1 MELFTVMIW
10 LIQQVILVVV
20 YSKKE
25 DFIYLT
31 KVIMNEKNLLFLLLQ
46 FVLAINVKKQK
57 P

>member
-31 KVIMNEKNLLFLLLQ
+31 KVIMNEKNFPFLLLQ

>member
-31 KVIMNEKNLLFLLLQ
+31 KVIMNEKNFLFLLLQ